1 METFR
6 PERFED
12 PSKVPHDAYKP
23 FGNGQ
28 RACIGRQFA
37 PQEATL
43 VLGLV
48 LKYFE
53 LIDNQ
58 SYELKVKETL
68 TLKPEGFH
76 IQVRSRQDGV
86 ALLVPAGGKTGAN
99 DSEKQEYATLSDT
112 TGTNAHH
119 TPLLALYGS
128 NLGTAEGL
136 PERWRIFAKHQGF
149 DSQVGTLD
157 DYAGRLPKEG
167 AVIIVTAS
175 YNGQP
180 PSNAK
185 AFTEWLEN
193 AAESEIEGVRYAV
206 FGRGDHNWAST
217 YQRIP
222 RLIDDQL
229 AIKGRGDCLR
239 VVRVMPAETLS
250 VKSTNGRSIY
260 GRI

>member
-1 METFR
+1 M
-6 PERFED
+6 
-12 PSKVPHDAYKP
+12 H
-23 FGNGQ
+23 
-28 RACIGRQFA
+28 RAKFA

-76 IQVRSRQDGV
+76 IQVRSRQDG

-136 PERWRIFAKHQGF
+136 PERWRMPRSTKGSTARWAHWTIMPEGF
-149 DSQVGTLD
+149 RRKG
-157 DYAGRLPKEG
+157 
-167 AVIIVTAS
+167 
-175 YNGQP
+175 
-180 PSNAK
+180 PSS
-185 AFTEWLEN
+185 L
-193 AAESEIEGVRYAV
+193 
-206 FGRGDHNWAST
+206 
-217 YQRIP
+217 
-222 RLIDDQL
+222 
-229 AIKGRGDCLR
+229 
-239 VVRVMPAETLS
+239 
-250 VKSTNGRSIY
+250 
-260 GRI
+260 

>member
-28 RACIGRQFA
+28 RACIGQQFA
-37 PQEATL
+37 LQEATL

-76 IQVRSRQDGV
+76 IQVRSRQDGA

-136 PERWRIFAKHQGF
+136 PERWRMLRSTKGSTARWAHWTIMPEGF
-149 DSQVGTLD
+149 RRKG
-157 DYAGRLPKEG
+157 
-167 AVIIVTAS
+167 
-175 YNGQP
+175 
-180 PSNAK
+180 PSS
-185 AFTEWLEN
+185 L
-193 AAESEIEGVRYAV
+193 
-206 FGRGDHNWAST
+206 
-217 YQRIP
+217 
-222 RLIDDQL
+222 
-229 AIKGRGDCLR
+229 
-239 VVRVMPAETLS
+239 
-250 VKSTNGRSIY
+250 
-260 GRI
+260 